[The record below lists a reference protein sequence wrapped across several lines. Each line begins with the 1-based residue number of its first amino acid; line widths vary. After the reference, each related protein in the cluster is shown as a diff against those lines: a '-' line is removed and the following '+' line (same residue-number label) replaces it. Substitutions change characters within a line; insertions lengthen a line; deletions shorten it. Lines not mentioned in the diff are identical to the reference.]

1 MGKIMV
7 MAVKDPKQKKAEKQQ
22 IMVIYNNLEKHKPLN
37 DGLKTDG
44 YDVII
49 AVDEDEALQLLGEIT
64 PDMVILDTI
73 TADAHSLHIL
83 DAVKHKSDVPVIII
97 TPDIE
102 MDTLK
107 ELFEHGADDIVYRPL
122 NMHSLVARV
131 HAIMRRWYH
140 FHKELFTT
148 GKRPNRPS
156 IS

>member
-1 MGKIMV
+1 MV
-7 MAVKDPKQKKAEKQQ
+7 MAAKVPKISTKQKQQ
-22 IMVIYNNLEKHKPLN
+22 IMVIYNNLEKHEPLN
-37 DGLKTDG
+37 NGLKTDG

-49 AVDEDEALQLLGEIT
+49 AVDEDDALQLLNEIT

-107 ELFEHGADDIVYRPL
+107 DMFEHGADDIVYRPL

-140 FHKELFTT
+140 FHSELLTK
-148 GKRPNRPS
+148 GKRPTHHTNS
-156 IS
+156 

>member
-1 MGKIMV
+1 MV
-7 MAVKDPKQKKAEKQQ
+7 MADRPLAMKTKQKQR
-22 IMVIYNNLEKHKPLN
+22 IMVIYNNLEMHEPLN

-49 AVDEDEALQLLGEIT
+49 AVDEDEALKVLGKIT

-73 TADAHSLHIL
+73 TADAHTLHIL

-107 ELFEHGADDIVYRPL
+107 DMFQHGADDIVYRPL

-140 FHKELFTT
+140 LRKVLFTT
-148 GKRPNRPS
+148 RKRPIRHHLS
-156 IS
+156 